1 VLVGLAG
8 EPGATALMTAPDVVP
23 GYLSLVPDGYEF
35 RNEVA
40 ARVAFDVLRYRPGGW
55 AAEVTCPLHVTVCDR
70 DTVAPA
76 RTTSRLVNKAPRVEV
91 VHRPVG
97 HFDIYRGEE
106 FEGVV
111 AAQIGFLHRHLPV
124 SGR

>member
-1 VLVGLAG
+1 M
-8 EPGATALMTAPDVVP
+8 PGVTALMTAPDVVP
-23 GYLSLVPDGYEF
+23 GYLSLVPAGYEF

-40 ARVAFDVLRYRPGGW
+40 ARVAFDVLRHRPGRR
-55 AAEVTCPLHVTVCDR
+55 AADVTCPLHVTVCDR

-76 RTTSRLVNKAPRVEV
+76 RTTSRLVNKAPRAEV

-111 AAQIGFLHRHLPV
+111 ADQVGFLHRHLPV
-124 SGR
+124 GGGR